1 MEGIQFEEDNFQNMG
16 HQNYQVKTSKFNMF
30 LIKNGIAKNE
40 MQANIIMLS
49 LAALF
54 LISTVV
60 IYKSFIFK
68 TPPKIVPYEELTEE
82 EKLKIPLEERRFI
95 ENQLKK

>member
-68 TPPKIVPYEELTEE
+68 TPPKSVPYENMTSSEKKELPQAVIDT
-82 EKLKIPLEERRFI
+82 LE
-95 ENQLKK
+95 NNK